1 MARLRILTVGDP
13 VLKERAR
20 EVDCSQEELA
30 ELVENMGETMYAAPG
45 IGLAATQCG
54 IMKRLLVYDVDE
66 QAGLRALV
74 NPEVVWCSEQTEQD
88 EEGCL
93 SVPDVKISIER
104 PALVRVKGLDAEGR
118 PVDIEAED
126 IMARVLQHEIDHL
139 DGILILDRASREE
152 RKRAIRQQKEAE
164 RAQMG
169 HVIDEHAL

>member
-1 MARLRILTVGDP
+1 MARLRVLTVGDP

-20 EVDCSQEELA
+20 EVDCSREDLTA
-30 ELVENMGETMYAAPG
+30 LVENMGETMYSAPG

-54 IMKRLLVYDVDE
+54 IIKRLLVYDVDE
-66 QAGLRALV
+66 GLNALV
-74 NPEVVWCSEQTEQD
+74 NPQVVWRCEETEED

-93 SVPDVKISIER
+93 SVPDVKILIER
-104 PALVRVKGLDAEGR
+104 PAKVRVTGQDVTGAPVEIAAEGLL
-118 PVDIEAED
+118 
-126 IMARVLQHEIDHL
+126 ARVLQHEIDHL

>member
-20 EVDCSQEELA
+20 EVDCSREDLTV
-30 ELVENMGETMYAAPG
+30 LVQNMGETMYAAPG

-54 IMKRLLVYDVDE
+54 IMKRVLVYDVDE
-66 QAGLRALV
+66 NGGLRALV
-74 NPEVVWCSEQTEQD
+74 NPEVVWCCEETEED

-93 SVPDVKISIER
+93 SVPDVKIVIER
-104 PALVRVKGLDAEGR
+104 PARVKVKGQDVHGE
-118 PVDIEAED
+118 PIEIEAEELL
-126 IMARVLQHEIDHL
+126 ARVLQHEIDHL
-139 DGILILDRASREE
+139 DGIIILDRASREE

-164 RAQMG
+164 RAQQG